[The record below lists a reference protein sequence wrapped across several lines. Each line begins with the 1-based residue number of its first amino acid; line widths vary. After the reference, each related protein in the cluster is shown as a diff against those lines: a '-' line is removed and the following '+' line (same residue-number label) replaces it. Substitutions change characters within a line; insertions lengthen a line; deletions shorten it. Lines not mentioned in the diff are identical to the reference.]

1 MKAEELGGKRIE
13 DSGKLESHPVCAR
26 YIHGVGR
33 VMVRGGKP
41 TTTFGGSR
49 SGEKGELQ
57 VIKERS
63 KQGRPATKKPQSS
76 TDKPQDAMQVN

>member
-1 MKAEELGGKRIE
+1 
-13 DSGKLESHPVCAR
+13 
-26 YIHGVGR
+26 
-33 VMVRGGKP
+33 MVRGGKP

-76 TDKPQDAMQVN
+76 TDKPQGAMQVN